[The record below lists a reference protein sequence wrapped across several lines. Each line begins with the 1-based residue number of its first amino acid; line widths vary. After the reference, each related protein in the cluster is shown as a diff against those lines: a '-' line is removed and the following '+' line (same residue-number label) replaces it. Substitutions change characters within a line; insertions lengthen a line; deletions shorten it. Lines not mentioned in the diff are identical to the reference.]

1 MKNATIA
8 RIVNFVK
15 IATNKGARMKRE
27 IEYIYGD
34 RDKMILRQ
42 RISKLGNIRHGITIY
57 YYNVKTPYHKILY
70 KFGKKVTELFLF
82 QDSKGNIYRSKTN
95 SFSELVK
102 EGRKNILKQWQ
113 ATKRGVFL
121 KSEAETKNS
130 VLHGKKVVYN
140 SDGWVSQ
147 ILQYRDGKLEG
158 TCYSYNKDADI
169 VTEVNYKN
177 DVRHGEAFLIGSS
190 MFCDVSLN
198 QGVRV
203 LTEKST
209 SNKEFVALYENGAIV
224 ELYFSRFGVKIARV
238 HESMIKE
245 VSFSTDL
252 P

>member
-1 MKNATIA
+1 
-8 RIVNFVK
+8 
-15 IATNKGARMKRE
+15 MKRE

-34 RDKMILRQ
+34 RDKNVLRQ
-42 RISKLGNIRHGITIY
+42 RVSKLGNIRHGLTIC
-57 YYNVKTPYHKILY
+57 YYNVRTPYRKILY
-70 KFGKKVTELFLF
+70 KFGKKVAELFLF
-82 QDSKGNIYRSKTN
+82 QNSKGDIVKSKTN
-95 SFSELVK
+95 SFSELAK
-102 EGRKNILKQWQ
+102 EGRKTILKEWQ

-121 KSEAETKNS
+121 KSEAETKNG

-147 ILQYRDGKLEG
+147 IMQYRDGYLNG
-158 TCYSYNKDADI
+158 ASYSYNKDADI
-169 VTEVNYKN
+169 VTEVNYRN

-203 LTEKST
+203 LSEKST
-209 SNKEFVALYENGAIV
+209 SNREFVALYENGNIT

-238 HESMIKE
+238 HESMFNE

>member
-1 MKNATIA
+1 
-8 RIVNFVK
+8 
-15 IATNKGARMKRE
+15 MKRE

-34 RDKMILRQ
+34 RHNSVLRQ
-42 RISKLGNIRHGITIY
+42 RVSKLGNIRHGLTIC
-57 YYNVKTPYHKILY
+57 YYNVRTPYRKILY
-70 KFGKKVTELFLF
+70 KLGKKVAELFLF
-82 QDSKGNIYRSKTN
+82 KNSKGDILKSKIN

-102 EGRKNILKQWQ
+102 EGRKTILKEWQ

-121 KSEAETKNS
+121 KSEAETKNG

-147 ILQYRDGKLEG
+147 IVQYRDGYLNG
-158 TCYSYNKDADI
+158 ASYSYNKDADI
-169 VTEVNYKN
+169 VTEVNYRN

-190 MFCDVSLN
+190 MFDEGALT

-203 LTEKST
+203 LSEKST
-209 SNKEFVALYENGAIV
+209 SNREFVALYENCNV
-224 ELYFSRFGVKIARV
+224 TELYFSRFGIKIARV
-238 HESMIKE
+238 HESMFNE